1 MASLFL
7 NDLSY
12 KFNAFSILTERLS
25 YTLAVTF
32 VIWGVTAELA
42 QTSFL
47 LSLEVW
53 QKNWHNVTDRRFILT
68 VIYGR

>member
-1 MASLFL
+1 MASLFQ

-12 KFNAFSILTERLS
+12 KFNAFSILTEHLS
-25 YTLAVTF
+25 HTLAVTF

-42 QTSFL
+42 ETSFL

-53 QKNWHNVTDRRFILT
+53 QQNWHMSQIEDSFLP
-68 VIYGR
+68 G